1 MPNDHTEEPR
11 NLSPATGRA
20 IPVPRELSET
30 AREAVRARA
39 ASLLR
44 AARERNPG
52 WSPPPFDPRVL
63 ARVLGIPI
71 HYQRGLGG
79 VDALI
84 VRRGERFHI
93 LAHKDVA
100 HPGRLNFTLAHELVH
115 TFFEGAEVQIH
126 LRARDRRAY
135 ERTPEGPLLERLCDL
150 GASEML
156 MPSPHFDEAAGE
168 LGFVA
173 ATAPRLAERYETSLE
188 ATALRLVR
196 WNAPATCA
204 FGFFEYALRPSARDG
219 SGDGTTDAEV
229 ARYRVR
235 RVFRST
241 AFPFLF
247 PEGKSVPRES
257 VIYRASLG
265 RGTLEERET
274 FALGAQRATL
284 RVSAFPLHR
293 GDGLEEPPLVCA
305 AFTTE

>member
-1 MPNDHTEEPR
+1 
-11 NLSPATGRA
+11 
-20 IPVPRELSET
+20 VPRELS
-30 AREAVRARA
+30 APACEAVRARA
-39 ASLLR
+39 AALLQ

-71 HYQRGLGG
+71 HYQQGLGS

-84 VRRGERFHI
+84 LRRGEGFHI
-93 LAHKDVA
+93 LARKDVA
-100 HPGRLNFTLAHELVH
+100 HPGRLNFTLAHELAH
-115 TFFEGAEVQIH
+115 TFFAGAEAQIH

-135 ERTPEGPLLERLCDL
+135 ERTPQAPILERLCDL

-156 MPSPHFDEAAGE
+156 MPSPHFDEAAAA
-168 LGFVA
+168 LGFTGA
-173 ATAPRLAERYETSLE
+173 AAPRLAERYETSLE

-204 FGFFEYALRPSARDG
+204 FGLFEYALRPSARARAAG
-219 SGDGTTDAEV
+219 GALDAEV

-235 RVFRST
+235 RLFRS
-241 AFPFLF
+241 ASFPFLF

-265 RGTLEERET
+265 RGTLEAREA
-274 FALGAQRATL
+274 FALGERRATL
-284 RVSAFPLHR
+284 RVCAYPLHR
-293 GDGLEEPPLVCA
+293 GDAVEEPPLVCA
-305 AFTTE
+305 AFTAE